1 MTKFILVRHGEPT
14 YDEVGKLGFKGHGI
28 ALAPLTSEGIKEV
41 EKTSE
46 NEIFENSDILI
57 SSPYTRT
64 MQTASIIANKYNLR
78 VNVEVLLHEWIP
90 DLTHNYNT
98 VEEFTNNIRI
108 AKNEWQERLVN
119 PNYILSDKVESLE
132 NVRKRALSVLER
144 YCNYNKVIVVSHGLL
159 ISMLFN
165 EKVRLNT
172 GDFIVTTSQELEKNF
187 DFHPKKILK
196 K

>member
-28 ALAPLTSEGIKEV
+28 ALAPLTKNGISEV
-41 EKTSE
+41 EKTAE
-46 NEIFENSDILI
+46 NEIFRNSDILI

-98 VEEFTNNIRI
+98 VEEFTTNIRI
-108 AKNEWQERLVN
+108 AKNDWQQSLIN
-119 PNYILSDKVESLE
+119 PNYVLSDKVESLE
-132 NVRKRALSVLER
+132 SVRKRGLSVLER
-144 YCNYNKVIVVSHGLL
+144 YCDYDKVIVVTHGLL

-165 EKVRLNT
+165 EKVRLHT
-172 GDFIVTTSQELEKNF
+172 GDFIVTNSEELEKQF
-187 DFHPKKILK
+187 DFHPIKIKK
-196 K
+196 

>member
-14 YDEVGKLGFKGHGI
+14 YAEVRELGFKGHGF
-28 ALAPLTSEGIKEV
+28 ALAPLTNEGIREV
-41 EKTSE
+41 EKTAE

-57 SSPYTRT
+57 SSPYTRA
-64 MQTASIIANKYNLR
+64 MQTASIIGNKYNLR

-108 AKNEWQERLVN
+108 AKNEWQEKLIN
-119 PNYILSDKVESLE
+119 PNYILSDKVESLD
-132 NVRKRALSVLER
+132 NVRKRALSILER

-165 EKVRLNT
+165 EKVRLHT
-172 GDFIVTTSQELEKNF
+172 GDFIVTTSEYLEKNF
-187 DFHPKKILK
+187 DFHSNKVLK

>member
-1 MTKFILVRHGEPT
+1 
-14 YDEVGKLGFKGHGI
+14 
-28 ALAPLTSEGIKEV
+28 
-41 EKTSE
+41 
-46 NEIFENSDILI
+46 
-57 SSPYTRT
+57 
-64 MQTASIIANKYNLR
+64 
-78 VNVEVLLHEWIP
+78 LLHEWIP

-108 AKNEWQERLVN
+108 AKNDWQERLVN

-159 ISMLFN
+159 ISMLYN
-165 EKVRLNT
+165 EKVRLHT
-172 GDFIVTTSQELEKNF
+172 SDFIVTTSEELEKNF

-196 K
+196 KWFWHL